1 MNKEIE
7 RLTKCLENEAHR
19 SAILQDALE
28 CILEVTD
35 DDARTIAE
43 ETLEAIAEY
52 RNWEDKN

>member
-7 RLTKCLENEAHR
+7 RLNNRLNNEAQI

-35 DDARTIAE
+35 DDPRTIAE

>member
-7 RLTKCLENEAHR
+7 QLNNRLNNEAQI

-52 RNWEDKN
+52 RN

>member
-7 RLTKCLENEAHR
+7 RLNKCLENEAHK

-35 DDARTIAE
+35 DDARKIAE

-52 RNWEDKN
+52 RN

>member
-7 RLTKCLENEAHR
+7 RLNKLLENEAHK

-35 DDARTIAE
+35 DDPRTIAE

-52 RNWEDKN
+52 SNWEDKA

>member
-7 RLTKCLENEAHR
+7 RLNKRLTNEAQK

-28 CILEVTD
+28 CILETTD
-35 DDARTIAE
+35 DDPRTIAE

>member
-7 RLTKCLENEAHR
+7 RLNKRLENEAHK

-52 RNWEDKN
+52 RNWEDNE

>member
-7 RLTKCLENEAHR
+7 RLNKRLENEAHK

-35 DDARTIAE
+35 DDPRTIAE

-52 RNWEDKN
+52 RN